1 MIKQEKWDKRFGF
14 LKRCL
19 ILYMTYEAHKR
30 EREREVPKKMQL
42 KRETYLG
49 INQFKKELNLIFYGG
64 ILLRTLIKSF
74 SFSLMMDSNLSWS
87 HHLERQWALKRSP
100 NQTHH

>member
-1 MIKQEKWDKRFGF
+1 MGQKIWIFKKV
-14 LKRCL
+14 LNL
-19 ILYMTYEAHKR
+19 IYEAHKR

-49 INQFKKELNLIFYGG
+49 INQFRKELNLIFYGG

-74 SFSLMMDSNLSWS
+74 SFSLKMDANLSWS
-87 HHLERQWALKRSP
+87 HHLER
-100 NQTHH
+100 

>member
-1 MIKQEKWDKRFGF
+1 M
-14 LKRCL
+14 
-19 ILYMTYEAHKR
+19 YEAHKRER

-49 INQFKKELNLIFYGG
+49 INQFRKELNLIFYGG

-74 SFSLMMDSNLSWS
+74 SFSLKMDASLSWS
-87 HHLERQWALKRSP
+87 HHLER
-100 NQTHH
+100 